1 MSRSDLVI
9 ILASGSP
16 QRKRLLAEAGY
27 AVEVVV
33 PGDHAESGAPAH
45 EGVRE
50 LVMRFAYQKSLDV
63 ASRIKKQTNESR
75 KQAVLVACDTL
86 AECRGEI
93 LGKPR
98 DAKDAR
104 RMLELLSGEEHQVYS
119 GLCVWPLAMAEP
131 RTRLARTTL
140 FMDQLGKAEIDEYLA
155 SDQWREKAGAFGY
168 QDRPGWLHIVEG
180 SPSNVIGLPL
190 ELLEEMLNGME
201 PWAART

>member
-1 MSRSDLVI
+1 MARSDLVI

-27 AVEVVV
+27 EVEVVV

-45 EGVRE
+45 ESAEE
-50 LVMRFAYQKSLDV
+50 LVIRFAYQKALDV
-63 ASRIKKQTNESR
+63 AGRLKTRKNERKKP
-75 KQAVLVACDTL
+75 AVLVACDTL

-93 LGKPR
+93 LGKPS

-104 RMLELLSGEEHQVYS
+104 RMLELLSGQEHRVFS
-119 GLCVWPLAMAEP
+119 GLCVWPLAMPEP

-140 FMDQLGKAEIDEYLA
+140 FMDQLGGAEIDEYVA
-155 SDQWREKAGAFGY
+155 SGQWREKAGAFGY

-190 ELLEEMLNGME
+190 ELLEDMLQGLA
-201 PWAART
+201 PRAART